1 MSLHAVEF
9 ATKLS
14 VIYRKVVKIFAKL
27 YVLVELNF
35 LSLPFFA
42 NLFSSPKAE
51 DKIITIIK
59 SKIVYDDAL
68 KQNSK

>member
-1 MSLHAVEF
+1 M
-9 ATKLS
+9 
-14 VIYRKVVKIFAKL
+14 IYRKVVKNFAKL

-35 LSLPFFA
+35 LSLPFFV

-51 DKIITIIK
+51 DKIITITR

-68 KQNSK
+68 KQNNK